1 MLIEEHTPGQ
11 VLILVPMLNEENFIR
26 RCIQSVKDQTFQN
39 WVMYI
44 SDNFSDDASLA
55 IAKIESAYNKKIVIV
70 ERKNRVTSDQNWNS
84 LAEFA
89 LSKTKSE
96 FVMWLGAD
104 DFLENADYLDSM
116 VNQCSKDGIV
126 PSFRNCREDGA
137 YYLNH
142 IFATDCTSE
151 SRIINHSRLARN
163 WANVVAIYGLYKV
176 AVFKELLHGN
186 STRLTEAPESDWWW
200 CFGLHNRFKISSSKS
215 DFYVKTIKENPFYVL
230 KRENNSISDRV
241 TAKIISNLSF
251 KLLYQAIC
259 DQNRINT
266 GNFAF
271 FLYTYPLQ
279 MLFMTS
285 NKLGSIFA
293 AFRIKSKVT

>member
-1 MLIEEHTPGQ
+1 
-11 VLILVPMLNEENFIR
+11 
-26 RCIQSVKDQTFQN
+26 
-39 WVMYI
+39 MYI
-44 SDNFSDDASLA
+44 SDNFSDDDSLA
-55 IAKIESAYNKKIVIV
+55 IAKIESSHNKNIVIV
-70 ERKNRVTSDQNWNS
+70 ERNHRVTSDQNWNS

-89 LSKTKSE
+89 LSKNSSE
-96 FVMWLGAD
+96 YVMWLGAD
-104 DFLENADYLDSM
+104 DFLENADYLESM
-116 VNQCSKDGIV
+116 VSQCRKDGIV

-142 IFATDCTSE
+142 IFTTDCTSK

-176 AVFKELLHGN
+176 AVFRELLHGN

-230 KRENNSISDRV
+230 KRKDNSILDTVRS
-241 TAKIISNLSF
+241 KFINNLSF
-251 KLLYQAIC
+251 KLLYQAIY
-259 DQNRINT
+259 DQNRINR
-266 GNFAF
+266 GNFIS
-271 FLYTYPLQ
+271 FLYTYPLH

-285 NKLGSIFA
+285 KKLGSILA
-293 AFRIKSKVT
+293 EFRIKPKVT